1 MLARFAPRAW
11 LARAENASVRVE
23 VMSHLG
29 VVMAL
34 ALLVLVAAAHRH
46 HEMTLRDVLGPALLA
61 ESREPGPFGQRVAE
75 GTEWWRVSA
84 AGVAEPLG
92 LSRVPADARV
102 LAAAA
107 AARARGAALLDL
119 GAIWDQIVFA
129 VPSGARGEVRVA
141 RLPQETTT
149 RLRARPA
156 AVFAALALA
165 DAAVFGAFGFV
176 LLRRRVVAPF
186 EALAALAREIGEA
199 GSAVMGRVAGPPEA
213 RAVADALSEMSSA
226 LAGRTKQLSDAVRSL
241 REANEQLRRT
251 HAGLERAERLAAV
264 GRLAAGV
271 AHEVGNPLGA
281 ILAFAELVQR
291 DPGIAPASRAQLDRL
306 LREGERVRKILR
318 QLLDLSRPVRAE
330 RRPLDL
336 ARAAEEAVALVS
348 AQRRYARVDWMLET
362 ASGTGSALGDEGAAN
377 QVLLNLLLNAAEALE
392 GAPVRRILVR
402 VQPCAARRRAGDAEG
417 GVPPRAR
424 PDAIECLIAD
434 TGSGVAEEDRERIFD
449 PFFTTRAAG
458 EGTGLGLPNAL
469 RMAEEQGGE
478 LELVAPPAGWRTA
491 FAFRLPAAE
500 NASDART
507 R

>member
-1 MLARFAPRAW
+1 VKALSAPRAW
-11 LARAENASVRVE
+11 LARAADASVRVE

-61 ESREPGPFGQRVAE
+61 EARSAGPFGARVAE
-75 GTEWWRVSA
+75 GTEWWSVNA
-84 AGVAEPLG
+84 DGVASPLG
-92 LSRVPADARV
+92 LSRAPADARV

-119 GAIWDQIVFA
+119 GAVWDRIVFA
-129 VPSGARGEVRVA
+129 APPRAGGEVRVA
-141 RLPQETTT
+141 RLSQETTT
-149 RLRARPA
+149 RLRTRPA

-186 EALAALAREIGEA
+186 ESLAAIAREIGEA
-199 GSAVMGRVAGPPEA
+199 GGAVSARVAGPPEA

-241 REANEQLRRT
+241 RDANEQLRRT

-291 DPGIAPASRAQLDRL
+291 DPGITAASRAQLDRL
-306 LREGERVRKILR
+306 LREGDRVRKILR

-336 ARAAEEAVALVS
+336 ARVAEEAVALVS
-348 AQRRYARVDWMLET
+348 AQRRYAGVEWVIEAARGGGE
-362 ASGTGSALGDEGAAN
+362 ALGDEGAAN
-377 QVLLNLLLNAAEALE
+377 QVVLNLLLNAAEAL
-392 GAPVRRILVR
+392 GDQPVRRVLVR
-402 VQPCAARRRAGDAEG
+402 VQPCATRRRAGDALESA
-417 GVPPRAR
+417 PLRAR

-434 TGSGVAEEDRERIFD
+434 TGGGIADEDRERIFD

-469 RMAEEQGGE
+469 RMAEEQGGQ

-491 FAFRLPAAE
+491 FAFRLPAVGS
-500 NASDART
+500 ASDART